1 MLPNGYACCLIL
13 CYIPPLWFKVM
24 DPILEAYKNKEK
36 VDKKILAESN
46 SLLVKFIWSLF
57 FFYFFAMIAS
67 EILKN

>member
-1 MLPNGYACCLIL
+1 
-13 CYIPPLWFKVM
+13 M